1 MRRRKGGREGG
12 RHISRERIGE
22 TRETERRMSKTRRT
36 RGDRASEGRRRKG
49 GARESG
55 QKRNKDGVRE
65 NNRG

>member
-1 MRRRKGGREGG
+1 MRQRGACPRQDGQERTELARRGGGRG
-12 RHISRERIGE
+12 
-22 TRETERRMSKTRRT
+22 
-36 RGDRASEGRRRKG
+36 G